1 MQVWFKNRRVKWR
14 KEMRNWGLPEKGK
27 TVCMPSSSSQEDDS
41 PSKRSPLLP
50 EVDRQISESISMQG
64 LALVPSESSTLSY
77 YSDVCD
83 GLWNHS
89 GENSLRPTNLFYREN
104 NGFPFE
110 TAAHPHIQS
119 SINSTD
125 TMDNFSFMGNSS
137 QGEITLDGGN
147 TRASWIRG
155 VGRLSEG
162 SVTREPYAMRE
173 LIRKPQYQPLYQ
185 LSPPCTEK
193 IPCHDQRSV
202 VPQIYETDQTVP
214 NQKRKP
220 EDGYNRLPQR
230 MEPLNGATVQ
240 DSENGSLLD
249 DLMNIIAKEQLEY
262 QRNLQQN
269 SS

>member
-1 MQVWFKNRRVKWR
+1 
-14 KEMRNWGLPEKGK
+14 
-27 TVCMPSSSSQEDDS
+27 
-41 PSKRSPLLP
+41 
-50 EVDRQISESISMQG
+50 MQG
-64 LALVPSESSTLSY
+64 LALVPSESSALSY

-83 GLWNHS
+83 GLWNYS

-104 NGFPFE
+104 NRFPFE

-125 TMDNFSFMGNSS
+125 MTDNLCFMGNSS
-137 QGEITLDGGN
+137 QGEITPDVGDR
-147 TRASWIRG
+147 RASWIRG
-155 VGRLSEG
+155 FGRLSEG
-162 SVTREPYAMRE
+162 SVTREPYTMRE
-173 LIRKPQYQPLYQ
+173 VIRKPQYQPSYQ

-193 IPCHDQRSV
+193 IRGHDQRSV

-214 NQKRKP
+214 NQKRDP

-230 MEPLNGATVQ
+230 MEPLNGSTVQ

-262 QRNLQQN
+262 QRNFQQN

>member
-27 TVCMPSSSSQEDDS
+27 TVCMPSNSSQENDS
-41 PSKRSPLLP
+41 PTKRSPLLP
-50 EVDRQISESISMQG
+50 EVDRNINEGISMQG
-64 LALVPSESSTLSY
+64 LVLVPSESSALSY

-83 GLWNHS
+83 GQWNS
-89 GENSLRPTNLFYREN
+89 TGQNSFRPTNMFYRESK
-104 NGFPFE
+104 GFPFE
-110 TAAHPHIQS
+110 TETPPHIQS

-125 TMDNFSFMGNSS
+125 MTVNFSFMGNSS
-137 QGEITLDGGN
+137 QGEITLDGGD

-162 SVTREPYAMRE
+162 IVTREPYVMRE
-173 LIRKPQYQPLYQ
+173 LMRKPQYQPSYQ

-193 IPCHDQRSV
+193 IPGHDQRSV

-214 NQKRKP
+214 SQKRDP

-230 MEPLNGATVQ
+230 IEPLNGATTQ

-249 DLMNIIAKEQLEY
+249 DLMNIIAKEQLEH

>member
-1 MQVWFKNRRVKWR
+1 
-14 KEMRNWGLPEKGK
+14 MRNWGLPEKGK
-27 TVCMPSSSSQEDDS
+27 TVSMPNNSSQENDS
-41 PSKRSPLLP
+41 PTKQSPLLP
-50 EVDRQISESISMQG
+50 EVDINNSEGISVQG
-64 LALVPSESSTLSY
+64 LAQVPSESSALSY

-83 GLWNHS
+83 GLWNYS
-89 GENSLRPTNLFYREN
+89 GQHSLRPTNLFYRESK
-104 NGFPFE
+104 GFPFQ
-110 TAAHPHIQS
+110 TAAPPHIQI

-125 TMDNFSFMGNSS
+125 MTDNFSFTGNSS
-137 QGEITLDGGN
+137 QGEMTLDGGD
-147 TRASWIRG
+147 RGASWIRG

-162 SVTREPYAMRE
+162 SVTREPYVMRE
-173 LIRKPQYQPLYQ
+173 LMRKPQYQSSYQ

-193 IPCHDQRSV
+193 IPGHDHRSV

-214 NQKRKP
+214 NQKRDP

-249 DLMNIIAKEQLEY
+249 DLMNIIAKEQLEH
-262 QRNLQQN
+262 QRNFQQN

>member
-27 TVCMPSSSSQEDDS
+27 TVSMPSNSSQENDS
-41 PSKRSPLLP
+41 PTKQSPLLP
-50 EVDRQISESISMQG
+50 EVDRNISESISMQG
-64 LALVPSESSTLSY
+64 LALVPSESSALLY

-83 GLWNHS
+83 GLWNCR
-89 GENSLRPTNLFYREN
+89 GQDSLRPTNSFYRESK
-104 NGFPFE
+104 GFPFE
-110 TAAHPHIQS
+110 TAAPPHIQS

-125 TMDNFSFMGNSS
+125 MTYNFSFMGNTS
-137 QGEITLDGGN
+137 QGEMTLDGGDR
-147 TRASWIRG
+147 RASWIRG

-173 LIRKPQYQPLYQ
+173 LIGKPLCQPSYQ

-193 IPCHDQRSV
+193 IPGQDQRSV
-202 VPQIYETDQTVP
+202 VPQIYDTDQTVP
-214 NQKRKP
+214 NQKRDP

-230 MEPLNGATVQ
+230 MEHLNGATVQ

-249 DLMNIIAKEQLEY
+249 DLMNIIAKEQLEH
-262 QRNLQQN
+262 QRDFQQN

>member
-27 TVCMPSSSSQEDDS
+27 TVCVPSSSSQEDDS

-50 EVDRQISESISMQG
+50 EVDRHISESISTQG
-64 LALVPSESSTLSY
+64 LALVPSESSALSY
-77 YSDVCD
+77 YSDVYD
-83 GLWNHS
+83 GLWNYT
-89 GENSLRPTNLFYREN
+89 GENSLRPTTLFYREN
-104 NGFPFE
+104 YGFPFE
-110 TAAHPHIQS
+110 TAAYPPIQS

-125 TMDNFSFMGNSS
+125 MTDNFSFMDNSS
-137 QGEITLDGGN
+137 QGEITLDGCD

-155 VGRLSEG
+155 IGRLSAG
-162 SVTREPYAMRE
+162 SVIREPYAMRE
-173 LIRKPQYQPLYQ
+173 LIRKPQYQPSYQ

-193 IPCHDQRSV
+193 IPGHDQRSLI
-202 VPQIYETDQTVP
+202 PQIYETDQTVP
-214 NQKRKP
+214 NQKRDS

-230 MEPLNGATVQ
+230 MEPFNGATVQ

-249 DLMNIIAKEQLEY
+249 DLMNIIAKEQLEH
-262 QRNLQQN
+262 QRNFQQN

>member
-27 TVCMPSSSSQEDDS
+27 TVCTPSSSSQEDDS

-64 LALVPSESSTLSY
+64 LALVPSESSALLY

-83 GLWNHS
+83 GLWNYS
-89 GENSLRPTNLFYREN
+89 GENSLRPTNSFYREN

-110 TAAHPHIQS
+110 TVAPPHSQS
-119 SINSTD
+119 SINSTNM
-125 TMDNFSFMGNSS
+125 TDNFSFMGNSS
-137 QGEITLDGGN
+137 QGEMTLDGGD

-155 VGRLSEG
+155 FARLYEG
-162 SVTREPYAMRE
+162 TVTREPYAMSE
-173 LIRKPQYQPLYQ
+173 LIRKPQYQPSYQ

-193 IPCHDQRSV
+193 IPGHDQRSV

-214 NQKRKP
+214 NQKRDP
-220 EDGYNRLPQR
+220 EDGYNRLPRR

-249 DLMNIIAKEQLEY
+249 DLMNIIAKEQLEH
-262 QRNLQQN
+262 QRNFQQN

>member
-50 EVDRQISESISMQG
+50 EVDRHISESISMQG
-64 LALVPSESSTLSY
+64 LALVPSESSALSY

-83 GLWNHS
+83 GLWNYS

-110 TAAHPHIQS
+110 TAAHPRIQS

-125 TMDNFSFMGNSS
+125 MTDNFSFMGNSS
-137 QGEITLDGGN
+137 QGEITPDVGD

-173 LIRKPQYQPLYQ
+173 LIRKPQYQPSYQ

-193 IPCHDQRSV
+193 IPGHDQRSV

-214 NQKRKP
+214 NQKRDP

-230 MEPLNGATVQ
+230 MEPLNGSTVQ

-262 QRNLQQN
+262 QRNFQQN